1 MFGVVFAVHI
11 YLYRRL
17 VRQTTRPGWA
27 RWVLTGVLVLL
38 FALLLVALV
47 GSRMSSSWLVHVLAW
62 PGFIW
67 VALMF
72 YVTLICLALEIP
84 RLILNR
90 VFKGDPVKI
99 APPPKIVPATVG
111 STFGPKKI
119 EIHVEDVVEPP
130 KRPDRRLFI
139 NRTAAVVAGVGAGT
153 IVGFGIETALGGPV
167 VEPVKIK
174 LPTLD
179 PRAGGLRIALVSDIH
194 LGPLTN
200 IGHTERIVEEINRLD
215 ADVVAIVGDLVDGS
229 VRELGRLA
237 APLDHIRARQGT
249 YFVTG
254 NHEYYIEGG
263 PYEWIDTLRGY
274 GIRTLANE
282 RLSVY
287 RDGVEAVTL
296 AGVNDVNGATMQA
309 GPDLRAALD
318 GRPMD
323 LPTVLLAHQPVVGV
337 EAAEAGASTS
347 SSPVTPTAA
356 RWCRSTGSSRSSSPW
371 SGARHDRRDADLR
384 HQGRRFLGAAGP
396 GRGAARGH
404 PDRAGAGLT
413 WQAGVR
419 LALPSKSEGTRMTT
433 AAPRRS

>member
-1 MFGVVFAVHI
+1 MGFFVVVFGVIFAVHV
-11 YLYRRL
+11 YLYWRL
-17 VRQTTRPGWA
+17 VRQTTRPGWI

-38 FALLLVALV
+38 LVLLLVALV
-47 GSRMSSSWLVHVLAW
+47 GSRMSSSWIVHVLAW

-67 VALMF
+67 VAVMF

-84 RLILNR
+84 RVILNR
-90 VFKGDPVKI
+90 IFKGDPVKVP
-99 APPPKIVPATVG
+99 PPPKVIPATVG

-174 LPTLD
+174 LPNLD
-179 PRAGGLRIALVSDIH
+179 PRTNGLRIALVSDIH

-200 IGHTERIVEEINRLD
+200 IGHTERIVEEINRLN

-229 VRELGRLA
+229 VRELGALA
-237 APLDHIRARQGT
+237 EPLHHIRAHQGT

-263 PYEWIDTLRGY
+263 PYEWIDTLRGH

-282 RLSVY
+282 RVSIY

-309 GPDLRAALD
+309 GPDLRAALN
-318 GRPMD
+318 GRPVEV
-323 LPTVLLAHQPVVGV
+323 PTVLLAHQPVVGV
-337 EAAEAGASTS
+337 EAAEWGVELQLSGHTHGGQMVPFDRIVPLQQ
-347 SSPVTPTAA
+347 PVVRGLDKIGDMQIYVT
-356 RWCRSTGSSRSSSPW
+356 
-371 SGARHDRRDADLR
+371 
-384 HQGRRFLGAAGP
+384 
-396 GRGAARGH
+396 RGAGFWGPPVRVGAPPEVTFIELERG
-404 PDRAGAGLT
+404 
-413 WQAGVR
+413 
-419 LALPSKSEGTRMTT
+419 
-433 AAPRRS
+433 

>member
-1 MFGVVFAVHI
+1 MGFFVVVFGVILAVHV

-38 FALLLVALV
+38 LVLLLVALV
-47 GSRMSSSWLVHVLAW
+47 GSRMSSSWIVHVLAW

-67 VALMF
+67 VAVMF
-72 YVTLICLALEIP
+72 YLTLICLALEIP

-90 VFKGDPVKI
+90 VFKGDPVKV
-99 APPPKIVPATVG
+99 APPPKVVPATVG

-153 IVGFGIETALGGPV
+153 IVGFGIETALGDPV
-167 VEPVKIK
+167 RESVKIK
-174 LPTLD
+174 LPNLD
-179 PRAGGLRIALVSDIH
+179 PRANGVRIALVSDIH
-194 LGPLTN
+194 LGPLTD
-200 IGHTERIVEEINRLD
+200 IGHTERIVEGINRLN
-215 ADVVAIVGDLVDGS
+215 ADIVAIVGDLVDGS

-237 APLDHIRARQGT
+237 APLTHIKAHQGT

-254 NHEYYIEGG
+254 NHEYYIEDG
-263 PYEWIDTLRGY
+263 PYEWIETLRGY

-287 RDGVEAVTL
+287 RDGVAAFTL

-309 GPDLRAALD
+309 GPDLNAALN
-318 GRPMD
+318 GRPPE

-337 EAAEAGASTS
+337 QAAEWGVDLQLSGHTHGGQMVPFDRIVPLQQ
-347 SSPVTPTAA
+347 PVV
-356 RWCRSTGSSRSSSPW
+356 RG
-371 SGARHDRRDADLR
+371 
-384 HQGRRFLGAAGP
+384 LGTIGEMQIYVT
-396 GRGAARGH
+396 RGAGFWGPPVRVGAPPEITFIELERG
-404 PDRAGAGLT
+404 
-413 WQAGVR
+413 
-419 LALPSKSEGTRMTT
+419 
-433 AAPRRS
+433 